1 MSDMVNKQLLARVW
15 RDTRQG
21 IDKPACLLLS
31 KAFLLIVASTF
42 LLNFAPIF
50 VAKLIDQTISIDT
63 TGGGQLV
70 LYACLYLAFRFVG
83 QVLSDFRWVTVNP
96 VIYKIAYRQCA
107 DIAAL
112 LAAGNDPVAGAK
124 QSAASISEQAGVIG
138 KMNLSLVGIL
148 YGLVVVIFP
157 AVLEFVVVLAVVA
170 SLVGAIAVA
179 YVLVGMLIFFMSVFF
194 MKQKELAQTRQAFT
208 SDNLVF
214 GYYGEYLSNA
224 SLINDFSAGPFLRQ
238 RLWAKIEQSV
248 GDHALLFGTK
258 TTRGV
263 ALSVLTGIAYAG
275 VVLWAV
281 VNAKAGLVSAG
292 QFFLV
297 VFYLDRVVQPMAAI
311 STAVGSLQSSLVSMG
326 IGYAALDEQLYGK
339 GGAQANVRPVA
350 SSIAL
355 SSRHV
360 FAIDDEVLHLGAP
373 GVVVL
378 TGASGAGKTTCL
390 RWIYAKLKAA
400 TKADGEGSNAQATSL
415 NYLVAEP
422 LLIEGSVFENI
433 ALGATDIDPAA
444 VEQVWGRWH
453 WEFGNRFIA
462 SGEPVSALSAGEK
475 QYVAVCRSLLRQ
487 PRMLF
492 LDEATNSID
501 AASERAVMALLKQSL
516 PASTILLVSHR
527 SLSIRPDVLVRI
539 GHGTSVSVE
548 IVDQT
553 VDHGAL
559 EAPVS
564 PLTPA

>member
-1 MSDMVNKQLLARVW
+1 MFDMVNKQLVARVW
-15 RDTRQG
+15 RDIRQG
-21 IDKPACLLLS
+21 IDKPAAWLLL

-42 LLNFAPIF
+42 LLNVAPIF

-63 TGGGQLV
+63 TGGGQLM
-70 LYACLYLAFRFVG
+70 LYACLYLAFRFGG
-83 QVLSDFRWVTVNP
+83 QVLADFRWVTVNP

-124 QSAASISEQAGVIG
+124 RSAASISEQAGVIG
-138 KMNLSLVGIL
+138 KMNLSLVGML

-157 AVLEFVVVLAVVA
+157 AVLEFVVVLAVVS

-179 YVLVGMLIFFMSVFF
+179 YVLVGGLIFFMSVFF
-194 MKQKELAQTRQAFT
+194 MKRRELAQTRQAFS

-224 SLINDFSAGPFLRQ
+224 SLINDFAAGPFFRQ

-281 VNAKAGLVSAG
+281 VNAEAGLVSAG

-326 IGYAALDEQLYGK
+326 IGYAALDEQLHGK
-339 GGAQANVRPVA
+339 EGAQTMVRPVA
-350 SSIAL
+350 SAVAL

-360 FAIDDEVLHLGAP
+360 FTIEEDVLHLGAP

-378 TGASGAGKTTCL
+378 VGASGAGKTTCL
-390 RWIYAKLKAA
+390 RWIYASLKAA
-400 TKADGEGSNAQATSL
+400 GKVDTDQAISL

-422 LLIEGSVFENI
+422 LFIEGSVFENI
-433 ALGATDIDPAA
+433 ALGASDIDPAA
-444 VEQVWGRWH
+444 IEQVWGRWH
-453 WEFGNRFIA
+453 GEFGNRVIA
-462 SGEPVSALSAGEK
+462 SSESVSMLSAGEK
-475 QYVAVCRSLLRQ
+475 QYVAVCRSILRQ

-501 AASERAVMALLKQSL
+501 AGSERAVMALVKRSL

-527 SLSIRPDVLVRI
+527 ALSLTPDVLVRI
-539 GHGTSVSVE
+539 GHRGSVSIE
-548 IVDQT
+548 A
-553 VDHGAL
+553 VDHIASDDAL
-559 EAPVS
+559 VSPRAPV
-564 PLTPA
+564 